1 MFIFGNNNSSKDMTA
16 QPQKY
21 FTPQEYLEL
30 ERAAEYKSEYY
41 QGEIFAM
48 AGASRNH
55 NRITE
60 NLSIDIGFFL
70 KGKSCR
76 SYSSDFR
83 THIPANGLYTYP
95 DLLVVCGKEE
105 YVDGEFD
112 TLLNPTIIIEVLSE
126 STADYDQGGKF
137 GLYRSIPTLEEYVV
151 IDSRSIKSV
160 VWRKERGT
168 WLLAT
173 ETKDLESSIELATIG
188 LTLPLRV
195 IYDQTQNLEI

>member
-1 MFIFGNNNSSKDMTA
+1 MTA
-16 QPQKY
+16 QPQKF

-30 ERAAEYKSEYY
+30 EREAEYKSEYY

-60 NLSIDIGFFL
+60 NLSIDIGLFL

-105 YVDGEFD
+105 YIDEEFD
-112 TLLNPTIIIEVLSE
+112 TLLNPTIVIEVLSE
-126 STADYDQGGKF
+126 STADYDQGSKF
-137 GLYRSIPTLEEYVV
+137 GLYRSISTLEEYVV
-151 IDSRSIKSV
+151 IDSRSIKAM

-173 ETKDLESSIELATIG
+173 ETEDLESSIQLASIG
-188 LTLPLRV
+188 LILPFRA
-195 IYDQTQNLEI
+195 IYDQTENLGI